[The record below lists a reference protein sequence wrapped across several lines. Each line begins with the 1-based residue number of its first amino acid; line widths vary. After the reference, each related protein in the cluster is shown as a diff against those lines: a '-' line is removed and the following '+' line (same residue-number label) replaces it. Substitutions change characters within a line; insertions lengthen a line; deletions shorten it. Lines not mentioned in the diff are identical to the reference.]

1 MLFAGLWSGAQRGMA
16 IPDFAGFIIGQRC
29 APTRR
34 LHPGCKS
41 AFFASDLDTLLPA
54 ARLKQ

>member
-1 MLFAGLWSGAQRGMA
+1 MA
-16 IPDFAGFIIGQRC
+16 VADFAGFIIGQRC

-34 LHPGCKS
+34 LHPGYKS

>member
-1 MLFAGLWSGAQRGMA
+1 MLFAGLWSGAQCAMA

-41 AFFASDLDTLLPA
+41 ASDLDTLLPA